1 MIRGIDLRGAV
12 SVNMITMIG
21 IGPLITLALVL
32 SYLNGPLSLRQ
43 SQIAIALPGI
53 QDGSHIGEA
62 DRRAVFVGD
71 DQRSIFLGE
80 EKLIIIIEDIA
91 ATGVPKLALWRM

>member
-32 SYLNGPLSLRQ
+32 SYLNGPLS
-43 SQIAIALPGI
+43 
-53 QDGSHIGEA
+53 
-62 DRRAVFVGD
+62 
-71 DQRSIFLGE
+71 
-80 EKLIIIIEDIA
+80 
-91 ATGVPKLALWRM
+91 